1 MIDWN
6 KLSRFANSRRNKR
19 IALQISFWGFLFILI
34 ASIAFT
40 YVVPGQTQQSAY
52 GNEWNDLGSFRGE
65 LNDMG
70 VETTALVSS
79 PLLLSD
85 LDHPEETIF
94 IISGVERD
102 TISLPRFTGEADIV
116 QFSEGDGYTSSEIVA
131 ISEFVERGGTVI
143 LMDDFGYSSNLAAE
157 FGLDYTNHRL
167 YTDYSYDSELGSDF
181 VWVNT
186 TSAFNFTSAQGMQT
200 GVNPCLRDADLDGV
214 VDVLDRDPSNPEIG
228 AQFVSAASSG
238 LCSHRFLGTD
248 QSTNQ
253 PMWDWSQSYNILTNT
268 PSAFEKASSYNPA
281 EHRYVI
287 AKTTQDSWLDNN
299 DDGNYTVGSYA
310 AFGIVGDEQGPFP
323 VYVRYCEVIL
333 CRGYDSGRV
342 HFISDGSVLIN
353 SLYDPDFESKYLG
366 LVPENDNRKWILD
379 IVAEALIIDDNG
391 TLPSENSLVIFDESR
406 HQQPTIFGDTYN
418 LLYYL
423 LIYFTNDWMAMLIL
437 FLLLFIFLEAVLIRK
452 EDPEDWRHVFR
463 VVYYGFGDAER
474 YKYYQRPEKI
484 RQVLL
489 TRVRNINALTREEF
503 DSMPAAELQGMI
515 RDPVLVRFIFEER
528 KYRPDELVGIVR
540 RIKQWGESGGGVSGN
555 VD

>member
-6 KLSRFANSRRNKR
+6 QLSRFAKSRRNRR
-19 IALQISFWGFLFILI
+19 IALQVSFWGVLLLLI
-34 ASIAFT
+34 TSIALI

-52 GNEWNDLGSFRGE
+52 GNEWNDLGSFRAE

-94 IISGVERD
+94 VISGVERD
-102 TISLPRFTGEADIV
+102 TISLPRFTGEDDIV

-143 LMDDFGYSSNLAAE
+143 LMDDFGYSSNLAAK
-157 FGLDYTNHRL
+157 FGLEYTNHRL
-167 YTDYSYDSELGSDF
+167 FTDYSYDSDLGSDF

-186 TSAFNFTSAQGMQT
+186 TSAFNFTSSQGMQS
-200 GVNPCLRDADLDGV
+200 GVNPCIRDADMDGV
-214 VDVLDRDPSNPEIG
+214 VDVLDQDPSDPEVG
-228 AQFVSAASSG
+228 AQFVTASSSG

-253 PMWDWSQSYNILTNT
+253 PRWDWSQNYNILTNT
-268 PSAFEKASSYNPA
+268 PSAFEKTSSYNPA

-299 DDGNYTVGSYA
+299 DDGNYTVGNYA

-353 SLYDPDFESKYLG
+353 SIYDPDFESKYLG
-366 LVPENDNRKWILD
+366 LVPENDNRKWIRD

-391 TLPSENSLVIFDESR
+391 TSPSENSLVIFDESR

-437 FLLLFIFLEAVLIRK
+437 FLMLFIFLEAVLIRK

-540 RIKQWGESGGGVSGN
+540 RIKQWGESAGGVSAN

>member
-6 KLSRFANSRRNKR
+6 RVTTMVKSRRNR
-19 IALQISFWGFLFILI
+19 RVALQVSFWALLLILI
-34 ASIAFT
+34 TSIAMK
-40 YVVPGQTQQSAY
+40 YVVSGQTQQSAY
-52 GNEWNDLGSFRGE
+52 GEEWNDLGSFRGE

-70 VETTALVSS
+70 VDTTALVSS

-85 LDHPEETIF
+85 LDHPEETVF
-94 IISGVERD
+94 VISGVERD
-102 TISLPRFTGEADIV
+102 TISLPRFTGDDDII
-116 QFSEGDGYTSSEIVA
+116 QFSEGDGYTSSEIGA
-131 ISEFVERGGTVI
+131 IREFVGRGGTVI

-157 FGLDYTNHRL
+157 FGLEYTNHRL
-167 YTDYSYDSELGSDF
+167 YSDYSYDGDLGSDF

-186 TSAFNFTSAQGMQT
+186 TSAFNFTAAQGMQT
-200 GVNPCLRDADLDGV
+200 KVNPCLRDLDEDGV
-214 VDVLDRDPSNPEIG
+214 VDVLDNDPTNPEIG
-228 AQFVSAASSG
+228 ANFVTASSSG
-238 LCSHRFLGTD
+238 LCSHRFLGND
-248 QSTNQ
+248 QSTNK
-253 PMWDWSQSYNILTNT
+253 PRWDWSQDYNILTNT
-268 PSAFEKASSYNPA
+268 PSAFEKTSAYNPA
-281 EHRYVI
+281 ERRYVI

-299 DDGNYTVGSYA
+299 DDGNYTVGNYA
-310 AFGIVGDEQGPFP
+310 AFGIIGDEQGPYP
-323 VYVRYCEVIL
+323 VYVRYCETIL

-353 SLYDPDFESKYLG
+353 SLYDPEFESKYLG

-379 IVAEALIIDDNG
+379 IVAEALIINDNG
-391 TLPSENSLVIFDESR
+391 TLPSENALVIFDESR

-437 FLLLFIFLEAVLIRK
+437 FLALFVFLEAVLIRK

-528 KYRPDELVGIVR
+528 NYRPDELVGIVR

>member
-1 MIDWN
+1 MLDRK
-6 KLSRFANSRRNKR
+6 KLFTFFNSRRNRR
-19 IALQISFWGFLFILI
+19 IALQISFWSVLGLLIL
-34 ASIAFT
+34 SIAVT
-40 YVVPGQTQQSAY
+40 YVIPGQTQQSAY
-52 GNEWNDLGSFRGE
+52 GDEWNDLGSFREE
-65 LNDMG
+65 LNDKG
-70 VETTALVSS
+70 IETTALVSS

-102 TISLPRFTGEADIV
+102 TISLPRFTGEDDLI

-131 ISEFVERGGTVI
+131 IRDFVSRGGTVI

-157 FGLDYTNHRL
+157 FGLDFTNHRL
-167 YTDYSYDSELGSDF
+167 YSDYDYDQDLGSDF

-186 TSAFNFTSAQGMQT
+186 TYAFNFTASQGMQT
-200 GVNPCLRDADLDGV
+200 GVNPCLRDIDNDGV
-214 VDVLDRDPSNPEIG
+214 IDVLDDDPENPDVG
-228 AQFVSAASSG
+228 TSFVTAVAAG
-238 LCSHRFLGTD
+238 LCEHRFLGND
-248 QSTNQ
+248 PSSST
-253 PMWDWSQSYNILTNT
+253 PKWDWSQNYNLLTNT
-268 PSAFEKASSYNPA
+268 PSAFEKTTSYNPA
-281 EHRYVI
+281 ERRYVI
-287 AKTTQDSWLDNN
+287 SKTTPDSWIDNN
-299 DDGNYTVGSYA
+299 DDGNYSVGNFA
-310 AFGIVGDEQGPFP
+310 AFGLSGDEQGPFP
-323 VYVRYCEVIL
+323 VYVRYCEAIL
-333 CRGYDSGRV
+333 CRSSESGRV

-353 SLYDPDFESKYLG
+353 SIYDPEFKSSYLG

-379 IVAEALIIDDNG
+379 VVAEALILNSNG
-391 TLPSENSLVIFDESR
+391 TSPGENALVIFDESR

-437 FLLLFIFLEAVLIRK
+437 FLILFILLEAVLIRK
-452 EDPEDWRHVFR
+452 QDPEDWRHIFR

-489 TRVRNINALTREEF
+489 TRVRNLNALTREEF
-503 DSMPAAELQGMI
+503 EALPASDLQGMI

-528 KYRPDELVGIVR
+528 NYRADELVGIVR
-540 RIKQWGESGGGVSGN
+540 RIKEWGESGSGVKNS

>member
-6 KLSRFANSRRNKR
+6 QLSRFAKSRRNRR
-19 IALQISFWGFLFILI
+19 IALQASFWGLLLLLI
-34 ASIAFT
+34 ASIALA

-94 IISGVERD
+94 VISGVERD
-102 TISLPRFTGEADIV
+102 TISLPRFTGEDDIV

-157 FGLDYTNHRL
+157 FGLEYTNHRL
-167 YTDYSYDSELGSDF
+167 FTDYSYDSELGSDF

-200 GVNPCLRDADLDGV
+200 GVNPCLRDADMDGV
-214 VDVLDRDPSNPEIG
+214 VDVLDQDSSDPEVG
-228 AQFVSAASSG
+228 AQFVTASSSG

-253 PMWDWSQSYNILTNT
+253 PRWDWSQDYNILTNT
-268 PSAFEKASSYNPA
+268 PSAFEKTSSYNPA

-299 DDGNYTVGSYA
+299 DDGNYTVGNYA
-310 AFGIVGDEQGPFP
+310 AFGIMGDEQGPFP

-379 IVAEALIIDDNG
+379 VVAEALIIDDNG
-391 TLPSENSLVIFDESR
+391 TSPSENSLVIFDESR

-437 FLLLFIFLEAVLIRK
+437 FLILFIFLEAVLIRK

-540 RIKQWGESGGGVSGN
+540 RIKQWGESAGGVSAN

>member
-6 KLSRFANSRRNKR
+6 QLSRFANSRKNRR
-19 IALQISFWGFLFILI
+19 IALQISFWGLLFLLV

-52 GNEWNDLGSFRGE
+52 GDEWNDLGSFRSE

-102 TISLPRFTGEADIV
+102 TISLPRFTGEDDIV

-157 FGLDYTNHRL
+157 FGLEYTNHRL
-167 YTDYSYDSELGSDF
+167 FTDYSYDSELGSDF

-200 GVNPCLRDADLDGV
+200 DVNPCLRDADMDGV
-214 VDVLDRDPSNPEIG
+214 VDVLDQDPSNPEIG
-228 AQFVSAASSG
+228 APFVTVSSSG

-253 PMWDWSQSYNILTNT
+253 PRWDWSQDYNILTNT
-268 PSAFEKASSYNPA
+268 PSAFEKTSSYNPA

-287 AKTTQDSWLDNN
+287 SKTTQDSWLDNN

-310 AFGIVGDEQGPFP
+310 AFGILGDEQGPFP

-353 SLYDPDFESKYLG
+353 SIYDPDFESKYLG

-379 IVAEALIIDDNG
+379 VVAEALIIDDNG
-391 TLPSENSLVIFDESR
+391 TSPSENSLVIFDESR
-406 HQQPTIFGDTYN
+406 HQQPTVFGDTYN

-437 FLLLFIFLEAVLIRK
+437 FLMLFIFLEAVLIRK

-503 DSMPAAELQGMI
+503 DSMPASELQGMI

-540 RIKQWGESGGGVSGN
+540 RIKQWGESAGGVSAN